1 MFPRPMSSLLDAIA
15 GVPNA
20 AEPLPG
26 LLTGGQPQAVHLAQL
41 KRAGADVVLDIRDPM
56 EPRPIRV
63 PEDVQAA
70 GLEYIN
76 IPVGH
81 TRGSDDTLD
90 RIRAVLQTAG
100 KRKILFHCA
109 SGNRTAAVLIPSLM
123 LDHGFTQ
130 EDAVDA
136 AMRLGM
142 RSVELMEWALEYVE
156 RHKNSV

>member
-1 MFPRPMSSLLDAIA
+1 MSRLLDAIA

-26 LLTGGQPQAVHLAQL
+26 LLTGGQPQAAHLPRL
-41 KRAGADVVLDIRDPM
+41 KQAGCEIVLDIRDPM

-63 PEDVQAA
+63 PEDVQSA

-81 TRGSDDTLD
+81 SRGRDETLD
-90 RIRAVLQTAG
+90 QIRHVLRSVAG
-100 KRKILFHCA
+100 KRNILFHCA
-109 SGNRTAAVLIPSLM
+109 SGNRTAAVLIPYLM
-123 LDHGFTQ
+123 LDQGFTQ
-130 EDAVDA
+130 EDAVDT

-142 RSVELMEWALEYVE
+142 RSVELMEWALAYVGNH
-156 RHKNSV
+156 RQDSA